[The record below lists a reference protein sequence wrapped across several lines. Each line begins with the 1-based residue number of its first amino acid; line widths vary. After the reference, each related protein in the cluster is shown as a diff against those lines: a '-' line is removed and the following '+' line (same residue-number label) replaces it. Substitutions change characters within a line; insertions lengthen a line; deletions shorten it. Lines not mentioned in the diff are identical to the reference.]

1 MGELLERTKNLIR
14 EHCENETTGHD
25 FWHIWRVCQNANK
38 IYEKEK
44 GNPFIIQMICLLHDI
59 YDHKFYTGNPREKLA
74 ETLAKL
80 DTEQILTAS
89 DKENIIESCVNLGYA
104 SNVVEKKEL
113 SQEGKIAQD
122 ADRLDAV
129 GAIAIARTFVYTGKQ
144 ERPMYLPGEE
154 QAVSAEEYQKSGSKT
169 SIGHFYDKVLK
180 VKDKMNTQTAKEL
193 AKERH
198 QFVEAYLDEFL
209 AEWNGR
215 K

>member
-1 MGELLERTKNLIR
+1 
-14 EHCENETTGHD
+14 
-25 FWHIWRVCQNANK
+25 
-38 IYEKEK
+38 
-44 GNPFIIQMICLLHDI
+44 
-59 YDHKFYTGNPREKLA
+59 
-74 ETLAKL
+74 
-80 DTEQILTAS
+80 
-89 DKENIIESCVNLGYA
+89 
-104 SNVVEKKEL
+104 
-113 SQEGKIAQD
+113 
-122 ADRLDAV
+122 
-129 GAIAIARTFVYTGKQ
+129 
-144 ERPMYLPGEE
+144 MYLPGEE